1 MRIFN
6 TKRAVA
12 LVVAFTALMM
22 EACLLPLSAGPKP
35 QSALQVKA
43 QGETQELAAEAGIA
57 VRHIPFYARSRSL
70 VRVEGVAKIRGE
82 PLK

>member
-6 TKRAVA
+6 IKRVVV

-22 EACLLPLSAGPKP
+22 ETCLLPLSAGPKP

-43 QGETQELAAEAGIA
+43 QGETQELAAEAG
-57 VRHIPFYARSRSL
+57 
-70 VRVEGVAKIRGE
+70 
-82 PLK
+82 